1 MAFGQ
6 SVLVVE
12 HGLDELIND
21 ILAQLFGGN
30 ESSLDSDAGDV
41 GILTGV
47 GAGSQVVTDQE
58 RICLLDGGELIV
70 AQGDEVEGVGGGIV
84 DDSGR
89 GSTGDSEGGVD
100 LAVLEL
106 VNAILEGAVHRIDV
120 VLGQTR
126 SAEHLPGVDL
136 GTGTNVTDADGL
148 ALEVGHGVDAGL
160 GKDLNGLVV
169 DTGNPKSVG
178 LGSAVE
184 GVGTL
189 VRVVDNVG
197 LQNGHLSLAVGDHVD
212 VRDGSAGGLNI
223 EGGKG
228 QLGVEDGLENAADS
242 IVGTGGT
249 AGRQSDRDG
258 GIGAGV
264 AVVVLAVVRLLTAAG
279 DQREDHR
286 EREDQS

>member
-12 HGLDELIND
+12 HGLHELIND
-21 ILAQLFGGN
+21 IFAQLFGGN

-47 GAGSQVVTDQE
+47 GAGSQIVTDQE

-106 VNAILEGAVHRIDV
+106 VDAILEGAVHRIDV

-126 SAEHLPGVDL
+126 SAENLPGVDL

-169 DTGNPKSVG
+169 DTGDPKGVG

-184 GVGTL
+184 GVGAL

-242 IVGTGGT
+242 VVGTGGT
-249 AGRQSDRDG
+249 AGRQSDRNG
-258 GIGAGV
+258 GAGI
-264 AVVVLAVVRLLTAAG
+264 AVVVLAVIRLLTAAG

>member
-1 MAFGQ
+1 MHGDGSTSGGSLGIEEAELGVAFGQ

-21 ILAQLFGGN
+21 IFAQLFGGN

-106 VNAILEGAVHRIDV
+106 VNAILEGAC
-120 VLGQTR
+120 LLYT
-126 SAEHLPGVDL
+126 SPS
-136 GTGTNVTDADGL
+136 
-148 ALEVGHGVDAGL
+148 
-160 GKDLNGLVV
+160 
-169 DTGNPKSVG
+169 P
-178 LGSAVE
+178 
-184 GVGTL
+184 
-189 VRVVDNVG
+189 
-197 LQNGHLSLAVGDHVD
+197 
-212 VRDGSAGGLNI
+212 RDRG
-223 EGGKG
+223 
-228 QLGVEDGLENAADS
+228 
-242 IVGTGGT
+242 
-249 AGRQSDRDG
+249 
-258 GIGAGV
+258 
-264 AVVVLAVVRLLTAAG
+264 
-279 DQREDHR
+279 
-286 EREDQS
+286 